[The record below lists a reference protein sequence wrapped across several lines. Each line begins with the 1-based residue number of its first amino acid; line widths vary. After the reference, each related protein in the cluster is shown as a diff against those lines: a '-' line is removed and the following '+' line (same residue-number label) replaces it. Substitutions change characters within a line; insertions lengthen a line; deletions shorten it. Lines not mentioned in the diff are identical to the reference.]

1 MDWVGLGWVGLGWV
15 GLDWVGLDWVGL
27 GWVGLD
33 WIGLD
38 WEGLGVVR
46 LGWFGCKT
54 VRKNK
59 QTINHIIKVADLL
72 FSCPFGRPCRKS
84 STNIWPTFVYLR
96 KLLLSPPSPRHGAP
110 LANKP
115 HSPRS
120 NNIKHVSN
128 KIKQWKQ

>member
-72 FSCPFGRPCRKS
+72 FFVRSGVHARNRARTFG
-84 STNIWPTFVYLR
+84 
-96 KLLLSPPSPRHGAP
+96 
-110 LANKP
+110 P
-115 HSPRS
+115 HLF
-120 NNIKHVSN
+120 I
-128 KIKQWKQ
+128 